1 MQLHKRINS
10 EKLRE
15 SCRVFISADIL
26 ISFYSHE
33 STLPSYFF
41 YREQSSTL
49 VLRQHQHPSRRYSHN
64 FVLLRVQ
71 TRLGEAHLPTHSQSP

>member
-15 SCRVFISADIL
+15 SCRLCISADKL
-26 ISFYSHE
+26 ISLYSHD
-33 STLPSYFF
+33 SPLPSY
-41 YREQSSTL
+41 YYPEQSSTL